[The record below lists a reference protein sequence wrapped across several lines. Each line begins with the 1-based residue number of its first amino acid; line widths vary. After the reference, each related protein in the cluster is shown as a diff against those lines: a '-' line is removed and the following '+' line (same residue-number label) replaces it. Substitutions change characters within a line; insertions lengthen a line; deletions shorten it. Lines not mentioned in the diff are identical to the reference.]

1 MSYDILVDGIP
12 PSVTEEE
19 LSHLFSACGT
29 VLAVSLEKTLAGVS
43 LGIARIQ
50 MSAPDEAEQ
59 AVRSF
64 HHAQIS
70 GCTLLV
76 FPISNGQ
83 AHGAAAAGA
92 QNRLDVQQARLQC
105 PYCSTLMLDIRGLQ
119 LGPVEWLCPA
129 CRTTRERTIPSPPG
143 RTAIQPEEDSRSS
156 V

>member
-19 LSHLFSACGT
+19 LSHLFSACGK

-43 LGIARIQ
+43 LGIARVQ
-50 MSAPDEAEQ
+50 MSSPQESEQ

-76 FPISNGQ
+76 YPISNGQ

-92 QNRLDVQQARLQC
+92 QSRVDVQPARLQC
-105 PYCSTLMLDIRGLQ
+105 SYCSTLMLNIRGLQ

-129 CRTTRERTIPSPPG
+129 CRMTRERSTPG